1 MRKVIKAKWVVKIP
15 VESKVLVKKGQEL
28 SEGETLIKSSLGHI
42 LSVDLDKFL
51 KDKDR
56 EERKEIVESL
66 KERIWEKGEVMLSK
80 GSFLKKKKLLSPE
93 KGRVLGLDEFGDM
106 RFGVFGEER
115 KIMSPVK
122 SVCLGEKEGKL
133 ELEFKA
139 REYKGEAIVMGKT
152 WGRMLPRVVKRLVDL
167 DNDCEGSIIMVE
179 KVDEYFWKKAEAIGV
194 EGVVLKK
201 EEELQFE
208 TSIPVM
214 ALSDFEWLALEGE
227 LENKDEMRRALLN
240 SKAGRLLLVLE

>member
-28 SEGETLIKSSLGHI
+28 AEGETLIKSSLGHI
-42 LSVDLDKFL
+42 LSVDLDKIF

-56 EERKEIVESL
+56 EERKEIVEKL
-66 KERIWEKGEVMLSK
+66 KDRIWEKGEVMFFL
-80 GSFLKKKKLLSPE
+80 GSFLKKKKLIAPE

-122 SVCLGEKEGKL
+122 ATCLGEKEGKL

-152 WGRMLPRVVKRLVDL
+152 WGRMLPRVIRRLVDL
-167 DNDCEGSIIMVE
+167 DNNCEGSIIMVE

-194 EGVVLKK
+194 EGVVVKK
-201 EEELQFE
+201 EEELVFE
-208 TSIPVM
+208 TSLPVM
-214 ALSDFEWLALEGE
+214 SLSDFEWLALEGE
-227 LENKDEMRRALLN
+227 LENKDEMRALLN